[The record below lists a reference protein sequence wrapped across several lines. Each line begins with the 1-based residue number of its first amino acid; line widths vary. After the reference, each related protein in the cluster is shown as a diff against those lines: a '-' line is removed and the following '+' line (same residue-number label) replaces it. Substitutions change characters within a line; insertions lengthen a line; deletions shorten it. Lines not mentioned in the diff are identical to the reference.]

1 MKRLKHLLFGGI
13 RNKIFLLILIT
24 IALITIS
31 FFVVANFQ
39 VRSLSDMAADTSR
52 KQQLSIA
59 DTTVAVMVENIREHL
74 TQTTRLKVQ
83 TTNTIFTEA
92 KASVS
97 ILKSNAEKLYS
108 FPETYELQEWSG
120 PIPELDGY
128 LAPMILLAEDV
139 DPNDPDIQASIG
151 LLANMADLMVSI
163 CESTQ
168 AEDFYVAIP
177 QGAFLSV
184 SRNSASWL
192 NQDGTAKAFDART
205 RFWYKQALESDGS
218 IFFTDVEADA
228 NTGKLSLVC
237 AVPVRNQ
244 HGELCAVIG
253 TDLFLDDMTETMRA
267 SDGNNGYHLI
277 VNHDGHVVASS
288 LEDPEFRS
296 ETSGNALDLRQSENR
311 ELAAFIT
318 AAVEGKA
325 TDITTIELASGT
337 YYMTSMPVE
346 SVGWAMISVYDAE
359 STTRPATQL
368 IDHYLDIESSGQ
380 ALYREK
386 NGQLRLTILIVISVL
401 MVILGAAALIQ
412 GKRIV
417 KPLNTMTE
425 QITGMK
431 DEEIEFKM
439 KEDYRTGDE
448 IEILADS
455 FSRLSRKTL
464 EYIGQVRTAT
474 AEKQRIASELKLAA
488 GIQASMLPHVFPPFP
503 DRHEFELYAVMDPAR
518 EVGGDFYDYFLID
531 NDHLGIVIADVS
543 GKGIPASLIM
553 MISKVILQ
561 NCAMMGRSPSDV
573 LATANNAICANNQED
588 MFITVW
594 LGILE
599 ISTGKLTAASA
610 GHEYPAVMHAGGDY
624 ELWKNKHGFVVGVM
638 EGTQWAEY
646 ELQMQPGDRLFLY
659 TDGVP
664 EATSKE
670 NELFGTDR
678 MLEALNTVKDASP
691 EDVLKGVR
699 KAIDNF
705 VKDAEQFDDLTMLSI
720 VYKGPQA

>member
-244 HGELCAVIG
+244 LGELCAVIG

-531 NDHLGIVIADVS
+531 DDHLGIVIADVS

-573 LATANNAICANNQED
+573 LAAANNAICANNQED
-588 MFITVW
+588 MFVTVW

-646 ELQMQPGDRLFLY
+646 ELQMQPGDRPFLY

>member
-1 MKRLKHLLFGGI
+1 
-13 RNKIFLLILIT
+13 
-24 IALITIS
+24 
-31 FFVVANFQ
+31 
-39 VRSLSDMAADTSR
+39 
-52 KQQLSIA
+52 
-59 DTTVAVMVENIREHL
+59 
-74 TQTTRLKVQ
+74 
-83 TTNTIFTEA
+83 
-92 KASVS
+92 
-97 ILKSNAEKLYS
+97 
-108 FPETYELQEWSG
+108 
-120 PIPELDGY
+120 
-128 LAPMILLAEDV
+128 
-139 DPNDPDIQASIG
+139 
-151 LLANMADLMVSI
+151 
-163 CESTQ
+163 
-168 AEDFYVAIP
+168 
-177 QGAFLSV
+177 
-184 SRNSASWL
+184 
-192 NQDGTAKAFDART
+192 
-205 RFWYKQALESDGS
+205 
-218 IFFTDVEADA
+218 
-228 NTGKLSLVC
+228 
-237 AVPVRNQ
+237 
-244 HGELCAVIG
+244 
-253 TDLFLDDMTETMRA
+253 
-267 SDGNNGYHLI
+267 
-277 VNHDGHVVASS
+277 
-288 LEDPEFRS
+288 
-296 ETSGNALDLRQSENR
+296 
-311 ELAAFIT
+311 
-318 AAVEGKA
+318 
-325 TDITTIELASGT
+325 
-337 YYMTSMPVE
+337 MPVE

-503 DRHEFELYAVMDPAR
+503 NRHEFELYAVMDPAR
-518 EVGGDFYDYFLID
+518 EVGGDFCDYFLID
-531 NDHLGIVIADVS
+531 DDHLGIVIADVS

>member
-1 MKRLKHLLFGGI
+1 
-13 RNKIFLLILIT
+13 
-24 IALITIS
+24 
-31 FFVVANFQ
+31 
-39 VRSLSDMAADTSR
+39 
-52 KQQLSIA
+52 
-59 DTTVAVMVENIREHL
+59 
-74 TQTTRLKVQ
+74 
-83 TTNTIFTEA
+83 
-92 KASVS
+92 
-97 ILKSNAEKLYS
+97 
-108 FPETYELQEWSG
+108 
-120 PIPELDGY
+120 
-128 LAPMILLAEDV
+128 
-139 DPNDPDIQASIG
+139 
-151 LLANMADLMVSI
+151 
-163 CESTQ
+163 
-168 AEDFYVAIP
+168 
-177 QGAFLSV
+177 
-184 SRNSASWL
+184 
-192 NQDGTAKAFDART
+192 
-205 RFWYKQALESDGS
+205 
-218 IFFTDVEADA
+218 
-228 NTGKLSLVC
+228 
-237 AVPVRNQ
+237 
-244 HGELCAVIG
+244 
-253 TDLFLDDMTETMRA
+253 MTETMRA

-503 DRHEFELYAVMDPAR
+503 NRHEFELYAVMDPAR

-531 NDHLGIVIADVS
+531 DDHLGIVIADVS